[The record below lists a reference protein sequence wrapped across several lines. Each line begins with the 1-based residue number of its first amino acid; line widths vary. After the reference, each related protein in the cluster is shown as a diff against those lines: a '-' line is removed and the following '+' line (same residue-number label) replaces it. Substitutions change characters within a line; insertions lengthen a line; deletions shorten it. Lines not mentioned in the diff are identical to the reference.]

1 METSEASTIAS
12 ATKHLPVSLFVKW
25 KEGVNRG
32 IACFWG
38 YLLFFYHAK
47 RIALLLTLCYAGGQ
61 ALKRSAPFL
70 KGVQAGILMEKGKR
84 KLKESEPVQ
93 KLKELADK

>member
-1 METSEASTIAS
+1 MRN
-12 ATKHLPVSLFVKW
+12 KVSKM
-25 KEGVNRG
+25 KMK
-32 IACFWG
+32 
-38 YLLFFYHAK
+38 HAK
-47 RIALLLTLCYAGGQ
+47 RIALLLALGYAGGQ

-70 KGVQAGILMEKGKR
+70 KGVQAGILMDKGKR

>member
-1 METSEASTIAS
+1 M
-12 ATKHLPVSLFVKW
+12 KMK
-25 KEGVNRG
+25 
-32 IACFWG
+32 
-38 YLLFFYHAK
+38 HAK
-47 RIALLLTLCYAGGQ
+47 RIALLLALGYAGGQ
-61 ALKRSAPFL
+61 VLKRSARFLSAPFL

>member
-1 METSEASTIAS
+1 M
-12 ATKHLPVSLFVKW
+12 
-25 KEGVNRG
+25 
-32 IACFWG
+32 
-38 YLLFFYHAK
+38 
-47 RIALLLTLCYAGGQ
+47 LTLCYAGGQ

>member
-1 METSEASTIAS
+1 MRV
-12 ATKHLPVSLFVKW
+12 KHVKT
-25 KEGVNRG
+25 
-32 IACFWG
+32 
-38 YLLFFYHAK
+38 
-47 RIALLLTLCYAGGQ
+47 IALLLAAGYAVGQ

-93 KLKELADK
+93 RLMELADKD